1 MPLRIPRLRRWF
13 AGGAILVVLLVAGAY
28 FYAKWRVS
36 NALQEVPEKIGI
48 NIEQTAQ
55 GFTVSRSAA
64 GRTIFKVQANRAVKF
79 KEGARA
85 ELHDVM
91 ITLYGHDSTR
101 FDQIYG
107 ADFEYDTQSGD
118 ITAKGEVNIDL
129 EANPEGLIK
138 PDQAPP
144 KELKNPIHLKTTGLI
159 FNQKTG
165 NAYTKELVQF
175 STPQANGSAVGVNYV
190 GKDNV
195 LTLQSQVNVIFNG
208 PTPSKLTADHGTIT
222 KNPKQ
227 VLLQHPHLQS
237 RDKQLDADKAT
248 LFLRPDNVL
257 DRVLA
262 SGNVLVQSE
271 TDPITRIRAA
281 QLDALIGAKGD
292 TFRQAVLSGNVQ
304 LDRAGPQA
312 MQGTAGRVV
321 MNFLAKNLLNTVHTE
336 GSVKLVQHQKS
347 TTPSSPAQDL
357 EVTASAIDFFLAGG
371 NRLDHAH
378 TSGPA
383 QIALRTTEGGA
394 RPQTVVTAGKFQA
407 RFSKLG
413 RLASVHGAPNARITT
428 SNPGQPDR
436 ISSSNTVDASFG
448 ASGALDSIVQQGA
461 VAYVDGGR
469 KAWAERARYTPA
481 DQMLVLVGA
490 PRVVEQGMTTTANT
504 MRLNRSTGEAL
515 ADGNVKSTYSELKAQ
530 PNGALLASSSPIH
543 VTSQSMRAQRSPGI
557 AVYTDNAR
565 LWQDAN
571 VVQAPTIEFD
581 RDKRSVIARGTGA
594 QKVSTA
600 LVRTDKNGKTTP
612 VAITSARLTYADNE
626 RKAHFDGGV
635 LAKGADLTI
644 SANQMDVFLQA
655 RGQATANQSVTTVGK
670 VERIVAQGQI
680 VVTQPARRATGQQL
694 IYTAAEDKVV
704 LTGGPP
710 SIFDAEHGKITG
722 VSLTFYIHDDRVLV
736 EGSNSSPT
744 VTQTR
749 VAR

>member
-91 ITLYGHDSTR
+91 I
-101 FDQIYG
+101 
-107 ADFEYDTQSGD
+107 
-118 ITAKGEVNIDL
+118 
-129 EANPEGLIK
+129 
-138 PDQAPP
+138 
-144 KELKNPIHLKTTGLI
+144 
-159 FNQKTG
+159 
-165 NAYTKELVQF
+165 
-175 STPQANGSAVGVNYV
+175 
-190 GKDNV
+190 
-195 LTLQSQVNVIFNG
+195 NG
-208 PTPSKLTADHGTIT
+208 PTPSKLTADHGTII

-227 VLLQHPHLQS
+227 VLLQHLHLQS

-281 QLDALIGAKGD
+281 QLDALMGAKGD

-383 QIALRTTEGGA
+383 QIALRTTQGGA

-407 RFSKLG
+407 RLRNLG

-504 MRLNRSTGEAL
+504 LRLNRST
-515 ADGNVKSTYSELKAQ
+515 
-530 PNGALLASSSPIH
+530 
-543 VTSQSMRAQRSPGI
+543 
-557 AVYTDNAR
+557 
-565 LWQDAN
+565 
-571 VVQAPTIEFD
+571 D
-581 RDKRSVIARGTGA
+581 RK
-594 QKVSTA
+594 
-600 LVRTDKNGKTTP
+600 
-612 VAITSARLTYADNE
+612 
-626 RKAHFDGGV
+626 
-635 LAKGADLTI
+635 
-644 SANQMDVFLQA
+644 
-655 RGQATANQSVTTVGK
+655 
-670 VERIVAQGQI
+670 
-680 VVTQPARRATGQQL
+680 
-694 IYTAAEDKVV
+694 
-704 LTGGPP
+704 
-710 SIFDAEHGKITG
+710 
-722 VSLTFYIHDDRVLV
+722 
-736 EGSNSSPT
+736 
-744 VTQTR
+744 
-749 VAR
+749 

>member
-1 MPLRIPRLRRWF
+1 MPFRVPRLRRWF
-13 AGGAILVVLLVAGAY
+13 AGGVILVLLLVAGAY
-28 FYAKWRVS
+28 FYASYRVR
-36 NALQEVPEKIGI
+36 NALKEVPAKIGL
-48 NIEQTAQ
+48 NVQQSAQ
-55 GFTVSRSAA
+55 GFTVSRSEA
-64 GRTIFKVQANRAVKF
+64 GRTLFKVQASKAVQF
-79 KEGARA
+79 KEGGRA

-91 ITLYGHDSTR
+91 ITLYGHDSSR

-107 ADFEYDTQSGD
+107 ADFEYDQQSGD

-138 PDQAPP
+138 PDQSPP

-165 NAYTKELVQF
+165 NAFTKERVDF
-175 STPQANGSAVGVNYV
+175 NIPQANGSAVGVNYI

-208 PTPSKLTADHGTIT
+208 PAPSKLTAVHGIIT
-222 KNPKQ
+222 KNPRE
-227 VLLQHPHLQS
+227 VRLERPHLQGGD
-237 RDKQLDADKAT
+237 RQLDADKAT
-248 LFLRPDNVL
+248 LFLRPDNTL

-262 SGNVLVQSE
+262 NGNVRVQSE
-271 TDPITRIRAA
+271 AAPPTQIRAA
-281 QLDALIGAKGD
+281 QLDVRMADQRD
-292 TFRQAVLSGNVQ
+292 TFRMAVLSGDVQ
-304 LDRAGPQA
+304 LDRAGPQPV
-312 MQGTAGRVV
+312 QGTAGRAV
-321 MNFLAKNLLNTVHTE
+321 MNFTGKNLLKTVHTE
-336 GSVKLVQHQKS
+336 GNVKLVEHQKS
-347 TTPSSPAQDL
+347 TTPAQDL
-357 EVTASAIDFFLAGG
+357 EVAAAAIDFFLVAG
-371 NRLDHAH
+371 RHVDHAQ

-383 QIALRTTEGGA
+383 QISLQPVDGGVRPRTI
-394 RPQTVVTAGKFQA
+394 VTAGNFRA
-407 RFSKLG
+407 RFSNLG
-413 RLASVHGAPNARITT
+413 RLASVHGAPNARIATNT
-428 SNPGQPDR
+428 PGQPDR
-436 ISSSNTVDASFG
+436 VSSSNTVDVSFG
-448 ASGALDSIVQQGA
+448 ASRGIDSIVQQGA
-461 VAYVDGGR
+461 VAYVDGER
-469 KAWAERARYTPA
+469 KAWADRARYTPA
-481 DQMLVLVGA
+481 DQMLTLTGA
-490 PRVVEQGMTTTANT
+490 PRVVENGMTATARS

-543 VTSQSMRAQRSPGI
+543 VTSQSMTARRSPTV
-557 AVYTDNAR
+557 AVYTGNAR

-581 RDKRSVIARGTGA
+581 RDSRSVIARGSGA

-600 LVRTDKNGKTTP
+600 LVQTDKKGKTTP
-612 VAITSARLTYADNE
+612 VTITSARLAYADVE

-635 LAKGADLTI
+635 VAKGADLTI

-655 RGQATANQSVTTVGK
+655 RGQATANQSITSGK
-670 VERIVAQGQI
+670 VERIVAQDQ
-680 VVTQPARRATGQQL
+680 VVITEPARRATGQRL
-694 IYTAAEDKVV
+694 VYIAAEDKVV

-722 VSLTFYIHDDRVLV
+722 VSLTFYMHDDRVLV

>member
-1 MPLRIPRLRRWF
+1 ML
-13 AGGAILVVLLVAGAY
+13 LLVAGAY
-28 FYAKWRVS
+28 FYASYRVR
-36 NALQEVPEKIGI
+36 NALKEVPAKIGL
-48 NIEQTAQ
+48 NVQQSAQ
-55 GFTVSRSAA
+55 GFTVSRSEA
-64 GRTIFKVQANRAVKF
+64 GRTLFRVQANKAVQF
-79 KEGARA
+79 KEGGRA

-91 ITLYGHDSTR
+91 ITLYGHDSSR

-107 ADFEYDTQSGD
+107 ADFEYDQQSGD

-129 EANPEGLIK
+129 EANSEGLIK

-165 NAYTKELVQF
+165 NAFTKERVDF
-175 STPQANGSAVGVNYV
+175 NIPQANGSAVGVNYV
-190 GKDNV
+190 GKDNL
-195 LTLQSQVNVIFNG
+195 LTLQSQVNVIFHG
-208 PTPSKLTADHGTIT
+208 PAPSTLTAVHGTIT
-222 KNPKQ
+222 KNPRE
-227 VLLQHPHLQS
+227 VRLERPHLQGED
-237 RDKQLDADKAT
+237 RQLDADKAT
-248 LFLRPDNVL
+248 LFLRPDNTL

-262 SGNVLVQSE
+262 NGNVRVQSE
-271 TDPITRIRAA
+271 AAPPTQIRAA
-281 QLDALIGAKGD
+281 QLDVRMAEQRD
-292 TFRQAVLSGNVQ
+292 TFRMAVLSGDVQ
-304 LDRAGPQA
+304 LDRAGPQPV
-312 MQGTAGRVV
+312 QGTAGRVV
-321 MNFLAKNLLNTVHTE
+321 MNFTGKNLLKTVHTE
-336 GSVKLVQHQKS
+336 GNVKLVQHQKS
-347 TTPSSPAQDL
+347 TTPPSPAQDL
-357 EVTASAIDFFLAGG
+357 EVAAAAIDFFLVAG
-371 NRLDHAH
+371 RHLDHAQ

-383 QIALRTTEGGA
+383 QISLQPTDGGVRPRTI
-394 RPQTVVTAGKFQA
+394 VTAGNFLA
-407 RFSKLG
+407 RFSNLG

-428 SNPGQPDR
+428 NTPGQPER
-436 ISSSNTVDASFG
+436 VSSSNTVDVSFG
-448 ASGALDSIVQQGA
+448 ASRGIDSIVQQGD
-461 VAYVDGGR
+461 VAYVDGDR
-469 KAWAERARYTPA
+469 KAWADRARYTPA
-481 DQMLVLVGA
+481 DQLLTLTGS
-490 PRVVEQGMTTTANT
+490 PRVVEHGMTATART

-543 VTSQSMRAQRSPGI
+543 VTSQSMAAHRSPAV
-557 AVYTDNAR
+557 AVYTGNAR

-581 RDKRSVIARGTGA
+581 RDSRSVIARGTGA

-600 LVRTDKNGKTTP
+600 LVQTDKKGKTTP
-612 VAITSARLTYADNE
+612 VTITSAHLTYADSE
-626 RKAHFDGGV
+626 RRARFDGGV

-644 SANQMDVFLQA
+644 SANQMDVFLQP
-655 RGQATANQSVTTVGK
+655 RGQATTSQPITSGK

-680 VVTQPARRATGQQL
+680 VITQPARRATGQQL
-694 IYTAAEDKVV
+694 VYTAAEDKVV

>member
-1 MPLRIPRLRRWF
+1 ML
-13 AGGAILVVLLVAGAY
+13 LLVAGAY
-28 FYAKWRVS
+28 FYASYRVR
-36 NALQEVPEKIGI
+36 NALKEVPEKIGL
-48 NIEQTAQ
+48 NVQQSAQ
-55 GFTVSRSAA
+55 GFTVSRSEA
-64 GRTIFKVQANRAVKF
+64 GRTLFKVQASKAVQF
-79 KEGARA
+79 KQGGRA

-91 ITLYGHDSTR
+91 ITLYGHDSSR

-107 ADFEYDTQSGD
+107 ADFEYDQQSGD

-159 FNQKTG
+159 FNQRTG
-165 NAYTKELVQF
+165 NAFTKERVDF
-175 STPQANGSAVGVNYV
+175 NIPQATGSAVGVNYI

-208 PTPSKLTADHGTIT
+208 PAPSKLTAVHGIIT
-222 KNPKQ
+222 KDPRE
-227 VLLQHPHLQS
+227 VRLERPHLQT
-237 RDKQLDADKAT
+237 RDRQLDADKAT
-248 LFLRPDNVL
+248 LFLRPDNTL

-262 SGNVLVQSE
+262 NGNVRVQSE
-271 TDPITRIRAA
+271 ATPPTQIRAA
-281 QLDALIGAKGD
+281 QLDVRMAEQRD
-292 TFRQAVLSGNVQ
+292 TFRLAVLSGDVQ
-304 LDRAGPQA
+304 LERAGPQPV
-312 MQGTAGRVV
+312 QGTAGRVV
-321 MNFLAKNLLNTVHTE
+321 MNFTGKNLLKTVHTE
-336 GSVKLVQHQKS
+336 GNVKLVQHQKS
-347 TTPSSPAQDL
+347 TTPPSPAQDL
-357 EVTASAIDFFLAGG
+357 EVAAAAIDFFLVAG
-371 NRLDHAH
+371 RHLDHAQ

-383 QIALRTTEGGA
+383 QISLQPTDGGVRPRTI
-394 RPQTVVTAGKFQA
+394 VTAGNFRA
-407 RFSKLG
+407 RFSSLG

-428 SNPGQPDR
+428 NTPGQPER
-436 ISSSNTVDASFG
+436 LSSSNTVDVSFG
-448 ASGALDSIVQQGA
+448 ASRGIDSIVQQGA
-461 VAYVDGGR
+461 VAYVDRDR
-469 KAWAERARYTPA
+469 KAWADRARYTPA
-481 DQMLVLVGA
+481 DQLLTLTGS
-490 PRVVEQGMTTTANT
+490 PRVVEQGMTATART

-530 PNGALLASSSPIH
+530 PDGALLASSSPIH
-543 VTSQSMRAQRSPGI
+543 VTSQSMTAHRSPAV
-557 AVYTDNAR
+557 AVYTGNAR

-581 RDKRSVIARGTGA
+581 RDSRSVIARGSGA

-600 LVRTDKNGKTTP
+600 LVQTDKKGKTTP
-612 VAITSARLTYADNE
+612 VTITSAHLTYADSE
-626 RKAHFDGGV
+626 RRARFDGGV

-644 SANQMDVFLQA
+644 SANQMDVFLQP
-655 RGQATANQSVTTVGK
+655 RGQATTSQPIRSGK

-680 VVTQPARRATGQQL
+680 VITQPARRATGQQL
-694 IYTAAEDKVV
+694 VYTAAEDKVV

>member
-107 ADFEYDTQSGD
+107 ADFEYDSQSGD

-175 STPQANGSAVGVNYV
+175 SIPQANGSAVGVNYV

-227 VLLQHPHLQS
+227 VLLQHLHLQS

-281 QLDALIGAKGD
+281 QLDALMGAKGD

-312 MQGTAGRVV
+312 MQGTA
-321 MNFLAKNLLNTVHTE
+321 A
-336 GSVKLVQHQKS
+336 
-347 TTPSSPAQDL
+347 SPAQDL

-394 RPQTVVTAGKFQA
+394 RPQTVVTAEKFQA

-543 VTSQSMRAQRSPGI
+543 VTSQSMRAQRSPAI

-680 VVTQPARRATGQQL
+680 VVPQPARRATGQQL

-704 LTGGPP
+704 LTGGQP